1 MLPPSAATRPP
12 DSPALVVPPHS
23 IRGTIMRHYTSRPIA
38 LLIVALALVA
48 CGGGGE
54 QSAESDAAPEPAP
67 AAAASFDPATITPA
81 MLALGDS
88 LFHGLIGATS
98 CQACHGPNGDQGTV
112 APVLTDAEWLHSDGS
127 WEGIYNTVVSGVA
140 APKKFTSMMP
150 PYGGVPMTEERT
162 RAVTAYV
169 YRLSHK

>member
-1 MLPPSAATRPP
+1 
-12 DSPALVVPPHS
+12 
-23 IRGTIMRHYTSRPIA
+23 MRTLST
-38 LLIVALALVA
+38 LSTLTTLALVA
-48 CGGGGE
+48 TLAAGCGGGSEGKPD
-54 QSAESDAAPEPAP
+54 ATPAADAAPSA
-67 AAAASFDPATITPA
+67 AAAASLDPATITPQ

-98 CQACHGPNGDQGTV
+98 CQACHGADAAQGTV

-127 WEGIYNTVVSGVA
+127 WEGIYNTVKSGVS

-150 PYGGVPMTEERT
+150 PDGGVPMTDDQR

-169 YRLSHK
+169 YKLSHK